1 LENAVVVGIVVTQPP
16 ALPLY
21 KISKK
26 VESGISER
34 DRGSTDLALGRV
46 QGCMTSVCE
55 GMLVRS
61 MRGKARLAALDIAAA
76 LQRIDIMTRERE
88 SRGPRMTSVR
98 HMAVRPLLDALY
110 TPEPALRRPADDVV
124 VCRCEEVSAGEIRR
138 IAVLGCTGP
147 NQMKAFSRC
156 GMGPCQGRWCGAT
169 VGELIAEVQC
179 GQPGDVGHYR
189 IRAPVKPVTIE
200 EIANAMPANSAVV
213 RGEFPS

>member
-1 LENAVVVGIVVTQPP
+1 MRVKRGWRPQVDTWGRSSVSRVWIAGDCAGIGGV
-16 ALPLY
+16 
-21 KISKK
+21 K
-26 VESGISER
+26 VAQCGGE
-34 DRGSTDLALGRV
+34 
-46 QGCMTSVCE
+46 
-55 GMLVRS
+55 
-61 MRGKARLAALDIAAA
+61 LAALDIAAA

-138 IAVLGCTGP
+138 IAVLGCAGP